1 MLKTIH
7 VFFYFLFFTNAR
19 GQAILNQTEVVNYSN
34 TVYHFAV
41 SVPGNWKLYGEIVND
56 SIHHFAIV
64 DWGLPEIYSDSEQ
77 TNIENSISITAYQLP
92 GINSVAELIKHEY
105 LRINPVTTAL
115 EIDPSNENARII
127 YSTAPNGTKYKGK
140 SYYIYLNGIGY
151 VVTFMATPGT
161 YYKNIAVFEQFFGSI
176 NFK

>member
-19 GQAILNQTEVVNYSN
+19 GQAVLNQTEVVNYSN

-41 SVPGNWKLYGEIVND
+41 SVPRNWKLYGEIVND
-56 SIHHFAIV
+56 SIQHFAIV

-77 TNIENSISITAYQLP
+77 TNIENSISITAYKLP
-92 GINSVAELIKHEY
+92 GINSVAALIKHEY

-115 EIDPSNENARII
+115 EIDPSNENARTI
-127 YSTAPNGTKYKGK
+127 YHTAPNGTKYLGK
-140 SYYIYLNGIGY
+140 SYYVYLDNIGY
-151 VVTFMATPGT
+151 IVTFMATPGT
-161 YYKNIAVFEQFFGSI
+161 YQKNISVFEQFFGSI